1 VRIQQEECF
10 DVLLT
15 SDEAGV
21 IAQEAVDEMLP
32 VLKESLR
39 SFALSAGW
47 PIDVVDALDISY
59 DGGILHIVCPESILE
74 AVEDLEYGTE
84 TSSPNAVLRPFTIRA
99 DQYVGDVVGGRSVDY
114 LLEQKVSI

>member
-1 VRIQQEECF
+1 VRIQRGECF

-15 SDEAGV
+15 SEEADTV
-21 IAQEAVDEMLP
+21 AQEAVDEMLP

-47 PIDVVDALDISY
+47 PIDAVDALDISY
-59 DGGILHIVCPESILE
+59 DGGILHIVCSDDMAEV
-74 AVEDLEYGTE
+74 VEDLEYGTE

-99 DQYVGDVVGGRSVDY
+99 DKYVGDIVGGRAADY
-114 LLEQKVSI
+114 LFEQKLSL

>member
-1 VRIQQEECF
+1 
-10 DVLLT
+10 VLLT
-15 SDEAGV
+15 SDEANV
-21 IAQEAVDEMLP
+21 VAQEAVDEMLP

-59 DGGILHIVCPESILE
+59 DGGILHIVCPEEILE

-84 TSSPNAVLRPFTIRA
+84 TSSPNAVLRPFALRA
-99 DQYVGDVVGGRSVDY
+99 DQYVGDIIGGRAIEYMV
-114 LLEQKVSI
+114 EQKVSI